1 MKTLSTVYSCSS
13 SSSSSRLGLLLIQHL
28 SASLCWVSAVKVQ
41 LTVTFLLFLSSRH
54 PTLMV
59 AELEVSLYY
68 QGLIYWLISS
78 CMVC

>member
-1 MKTLSTVYSCSS
+1 MLNTVYSCSS
-13 SSSSSRLGLLLIQHL
+13 SSSSRVRLLFQHL
-28 SASLCWVSAVKVQ
+28 FVSLCCVSAVKIQ
-41 LTVTFLLFLSSRH
+41 LTVTFLPFLSSRH
-54 PTLMV
+54 TTLTG